1 MQEYIIVRQPQ
12 WFFGDM
18 GGEMS
23 GPFQGMPFM
32 TPDGLPGMEPG
43 FSAFQGPGFPS
54 DPPPGVPPG
63 PGPAVP
69 PFGPPG
75 GGAGMGPPSG
85 FPPPFGPPSG
95 FPPPFAPPGGGAGMG
110 PPSGPP
116 PSFAPPLPAEQQVGT
131 FAVESGAIRRC
142 LFRYTYIW
150 LRNRQ
155 QFWAWLTFVGRRS
168 VAGWRWTGFN
178 WVYFG
183 IDLNRISSFTCF

>member
-69 PFGPPG
+69 PFG
-75 GGAGMGPPSG
+75 
-85 FPPPFGPPSG
+85 
-95 FPPPFAPPGGGAGMG
+95 PPGGGAGMG